1 MNNRIREVRE
11 HFKLTQTE
19 FGERLGVSR
28 DVIGNIEYNR
38 LKNPKQKE
46 PIIKL
51 ICSTFGVNELW
62 LRSGEGDMFQ
72 AMNEDEELAAYL
84 GDVMNDEPESFLR
97 RLTMEMKNWTP
108 EVWQMLEEICK
119 RLATEKPDTEYEPNQ

>member
-62 LRSGEGDMFQ
+62 LRSGEGEMFQ
-72 AMNEDEELAAYL
+72 AMTEDEELADYL
-84 GDVMNDEPESFLR
+84 GDVMNDETESFLR
-97 RLTMEMKNWTP
+97 RITLEMKNWTP

-119 RLATEKPDTEYEPNQ
+119 RLATEKPDTE

>member
-51 ICSTFGVNELW
+51 ICSTFGVNDLW

-72 AMNEDEELAAYL
+72 AMNEDEELDAYL
-84 GDVMNDEPESFLR
+84 GDVMNDEPASFR
-97 RLTMEMKNWTP
+97 SRLTLEMKNWTP

-119 RLATEKPDTEYEPNQ
+119 RLETEKPDTE

>member
-51 ICSTFGVNELW
+51 ICSTFGVNEIW
-62 LRSGEGDMFQ
+62 LRTGEGEMFQ
-72 AMNEDEELAAYL
+72 AMTEDEELAAYL
-84 GDVMNDEPESFLR
+84 GDVMNDEPVSFR
-97 RLTMEMKNWTP
+97 HSLTLEMKNWTP

-119 RLATEKPDTEYEPNQ
+119 RLATEKPDTE

>member
-62 LRSGEGDMFQ
+62 LRSGEGEMFQ
-72 AMNEDEELAAYL
+72 AMTEDEELADYL
-84 GDVMNDEPESFLR
+84 GDVMNDEPESFRR
-97 RLTMEMKNWTP
+97 RLTIEMKNWTP

-119 RLATEKPDTEYEPNQ
+119 RLATEKPDTE

>member
-51 ICSTFGVNELW
+51 ICSTFGVNEIW
-62 LRSGEGDMFQ
+62 LRSGEGEMFQ

-84 GDVMNDEPESFLR
+84 GDVMNDKPASFR
-97 RLTMEMKNWTP
+97 CRLTLAMKNWMP

-119 RLATEKPDTEYEPNQ
+119 RLATEKPDTE

>member
-1 MNNRIREVRE
+1 MNNRIKEVRE

-51 ICSTFGVNELW
+51 ICSTFGVNEIW
-62 LRSGEGDMFQ
+62 LRTGEGEMFQ
-72 AMNEDEELAAYL
+72 AMTENEELAAYL
-84 GDVMNDEPESFLR
+84 GDVMHDEPESFRR
-97 RLTMEMKNWTP
+97 RLTLEMKNWTP
-108 EVWQMLEEICK
+108 EVWQMLEEICQ
-119 RLATEKPDTEYEPNQ
+119 RLGAENKEHPDG

>member
-51 ICSTFGVNELW
+51 ICSTFGVNEIW
-62 LRSGEGDMFQ
+62 LRSGEGEMFQ
-72 AMNEDEELAAYL
+72 AMTEDEELAAYL
-84 GDVMNDEPESFLR
+84 GDVMNDEPDSFLR
-97 RLTMEMKNWTP
+97 RLTMEMKNWAP

-119 RLATEKPDTEYEPNQ
+119 RLATEKPDTE

>member
-51 ICSTFGVNELW
+51 ICSTFGVNEIW
-62 LRSGEGDMFQ
+62 LRSGEGEMFQ
-72 AMNEDEELAAYL
+72 AMNEDEELDAYL
-84 GDVMNDEPESFLR
+84 GDVMHDEPESFLR
-97 RLTMEMKNWTP
+97 RLTLEIKNWTP
-108 EVWQMLEEICK
+108 EVWQMLKEICK
-119 RLATEKPDTEYEPNQ
+119 RLATEKPDTE

>member
-62 LRSGEGDMFQ
+62 LRTGEGEMFQ
-72 AMNEDEELAAYL
+72 AMTEDEELDAYL

-97 RLTMEMKNWTP
+97 RLTMEMKNWAP

-119 RLATEKPDTEYEPNQ
+119 RLATEKPDTE

>member
-51 ICSTFGVNELW
+51 ICSTFGVNDLW

-72 AMNEDEELAAYL
+72 AMNEDEELDAYL
-84 GDVMNDEPESFLR
+84 GDVMNDEPASFR
-97 RLTMEMKNWTP
+97 SRLTMEMKNWTP

-119 RLATEKPDTEYEPNQ
+119 RLETEKPDTE

>member
-51 ICSTFGVNELW
+51 ICSTFGVNEIW
-62 LRSGEGDMFQ
+62 LRSGEGEMLQ
-72 AMNEDEELAAYL
+72 AMTEDEELAAYL
-84 GDVMNDEPESFLR
+84 GDVMHDEPESFRL
-97 RLTMEMKNWTP
+97 RLTLEMKNWTP
-108 EVWQMLEEICK
+108 EVWQMLKEICK
-119 RLATEKPDTEYEPNQ
+119 RLETEKPDTE

>member
-62 LRSGEGDMFQ
+62 LRSGEGEMLQ
-72 AMNEDEELAAYL
+72 AMTEDEELAAYA
-84 GDVMNDEPESFLR
+84 GDVMHDETASFRR
-97 RLTMEMKNWTP
+97 RLTLEMKNGTP

-119 RLATEKPDTEYEPNQ
+119 RLATKKPDTE

>member
-1 MNNRIREVRE
+1 MNNRIKEVRE

-51 ICSTFGVNELW
+51 ICSTFGVNEIW
-62 LRSGEGDMFQ
+62 LRTGEGEMFQ
-72 AMNEDEELAAYL
+72 AMTENEELAAYL
-84 GDVMNDEPESFLR
+84 GDVMHDEPESFRR
-97 RLTMEMKNWTP
+97 RLTLEMKNWTP
-108 EVWQMLEEICK
+108 EVWQMLEEICR
-119 RLATEKPDTEYEPNQ
+119 RLATEKPDTE

>member
-51 ICSTFGVNELW
+51 ICSTFGVNEIW
-62 LRSGEGDMFQ
+62 LRSGEGEMFQ

-84 GDVMNDEPESFLR
+84 GDVMNDETASFRR
-97 RLTMEMKNWTP
+97 RLTIEMKNWMP
-108 EVWQMLEEICK
+108 VVWQMLEEICK
-119 RLATEKPDTEYEPNQ
+119 RLATEKPDTE

>member
-62 LRSGEGDMFQ
+62 LRSGEGEMFQ
-72 AMNEDEELAAYL
+72 AMTEDEELAAYI
-84 GDVMNDEPESFLR
+84 DEVMNDEQASF
-97 RLTMEMKNWTP
+97 RLSLALEMKNWTP
-108 EVWQMLEEICK
+108 EVWQMLEEISK
-119 RLATEKPDTEYEPNQ
+119 RLATEKPDTE

>member
-62 LRSGEGDMFQ
+62 LRSGEGEMFQ
-72 AMNEDEELAAYL
+72 AMTEDEELAAYL
-84 GDVMNDEPESFLR
+84 GDVMHDETASFR
-97 RLTMEMKNWTP
+97 SRLTLEMKNWMP

-119 RLATEKPDTEYEPNQ
+119 RLATEKPDTE

>member
-51 ICSTFGVNELW
+51 ICSTFGVNEIW

-72 AMNEDEELAAYL
+72 AMTEDEELDAYL
-84 GDVMNDEPESFLR
+84 GDVMHDEPESFLR
-97 RLTMEMKNWTP
+97 RLTLEMKNWTP
-108 EVWQMLEEICK
+108 EIWQMLEEICK
-119 RLATEKPDTEYEPNQ
+119 RMATEKPDTE

>member
-51 ICSTFGVNELW
+51 ICSTFGVNEIW

-72 AMNEDEELAAYL
+72 AMTEDEELAAYL
-84 GDVMNDEPESFLR
+84 GDVMNDEPASFRR

-119 RLATEKPDTEYEPNQ
+119 RLATEKPDTE

>member
-51 ICSTFGVNELW
+51 ICSTFGVNEIW
-62 LRSGEGDMFQ
+62 LRSGEGEMLQ
-72 AMNEDEELAAYL
+72 AMTEDEELAAYL
-84 GDVMNDEPESFLR
+84 GDVMHDEPESFR
-97 RLTMEMKNWTP
+97 SRLTLEMKNWTQ

-119 RLATEKPDTEYEPNQ
+119 RLATENPDTE

>member
-51 ICSTFGVNELW
+51 ICSTFGVNEIW

-72 AMNEDEELAAYL
+72 AMNEDEELDAYL
-84 GDVMNDEPESFLR
+84 GDVMHDEPVSFRR
-97 RLTMEMKNWTP
+97 RLTLEMKNWMP
-108 EVWQMLEEICK
+108 EVWQMIEEICK
-119 RLATEKPDTEYEPNQ
+119 RLATEKPDTE

>member
-51 ICSTFGVNELW
+51 ICSTFGVNEIW
-62 LRSGEGDMFQ
+62 LRSGEGEMFQ
-72 AMNEDEELAAYL
+72 AMNENEELAAYL
-84 GDVMNDEPESFLR
+84 GDVMHDETASFRR
-97 RLTMEMKNWTP
+97 RLTLEMKNWTP

-119 RLATEKPDTEYEPNQ
+119 LLATEKPDTE

>member
-19 FGERLGVSR
+19 LGERLGVSR

-51 ICSTFGVNELW
+51 ICSTFGVNEIW
-62 LRSGEGDMFQ
+62 LHSGDGEMFQ
-72 AMNEDEELAAYL
+72 AMTENEELAAYL

-97 RLTMEMKNWTP
+97 RLTLEMKNWTP

-119 RLATEKPDTEYEPNQ
+119 RLATEKPDTE

>member
-1 MNNRIREVRE
+1 MNNRIKEVRE

-51 ICSTFGVNELW
+51 ICSTFGVNEIW
-62 LRSGEGDMFQ
+62 LRTGEGEMFQ
-72 AMNEDEELAAYL
+72 AMTENEELAAYA
-84 GDVMNDEPESFLR
+84 GDVLAAAPDDIRKRFLAAQA
-97 RLTMEMKNWTP
+97 KWTP
-108 EVWQMLEEICK
+108 DMWAVFAKIVDSF
-119 RLATEKPDTEYEPNQ
+119 TETKKPDTE

>member
-51 ICSTFGVNELW
+51 ICSTFGVNEIW
-62 LRSGEGDMFQ
+62 LRSGEGEMLQ
-72 AMNEDEELAAYL
+72 AMTEDEELAAYL
-84 GDVMNDEPESFLR
+84 GDVMNDEPDSFLR
-97 RLTMEMKNWTP
+97 RLTLEMKNWTP
-108 EVWQMLEEICK
+108 EVWQMLKEICK
-119 RLATEKPDTEYEPNQ
+119 RLETEKPDTE

>member
-51 ICSTFGVNELW
+51 ICSTFGVNEIW
-62 LRSGEGDMFQ
+62 LRSGEGEMFQ
-72 AMNEDEELAAYL
+72 AMTENEELAAYL
-84 GDVMNDEPESFLR
+84 GDVMHNEPESFLR
-97 RLTMEMKNWTP
+97 RLTLEMKNWTP
-108 EVWQMLEEICK
+108 EVWQMIEEICK
-119 RLATEKPDTEYEPNQ
+119 RLETEKPGTE